1 MRHIL
6 LAARYG
12 DKTLTFY
19 FWLGKKMSINLEDY
33 EEQLKDVA
41 PEVRDVLNGTFQEAA
56 RIMSPTGLEAYLSG
70 AKAMSNLGRGSDLVI
85 TYLQEMPLVAKE
97 CGEDIIDDCIT
108 AAMKL
113 SSMTSGEVITLLFS
127 SLPSAARHLGDGQLV
142 RGYLTFIHQFAS
154 TAARGLR
161 PMLNHMDE
169 LLDKLTLSGLRRW
182 AHFGTQAYRRD
193 FNNLTTYFNL
203 ESADSKAMLQKERR
217 GVLFIKVQRKLNFYL
232 RALWGRDFFLR
243 PTGAD
248 YTDFRPYIEHRVLH
262 VPDAVDNIGEGD
274 KRVEGLE
281 LYRATAAHMASH
293 MCYSTSAISAEQ
305 LSPAQMFFIG
315 FMEDARVEYKASNDF
330 PGLKRLWTSLLTLA
344 DEDDEPEH
352 PTLMVLEHIALML
365 LDDEHNISINDE
377 QITAFINKFH
387 AEIEEKQDDNNYSWH
402 MGMEL
407 FNIFMAR
414 KEVPSLRILE
424 RIRIPYRDDNRY
436 VWEFEEFDSNVEFEY
451 VSASQRQ
458 VRKQV
463 SVIEMANEVDC
474 ELAGDDAQEIWTCST
489 NMRPYEDDL
498 TDEQISF
505 NDMWGK
511 EPVSEPFHYHEWDY
525 QIQLHRPDWVT
536 VYERR
541 QPKGDPEDIKLILD
555 EYKPVAHRI
564 KQIIDLL
571 TPEGVQRVRGL
582 EDGDEI
588 DINAAV
594 DAMISIRMGEQPNPR
609 ITMRN
614 VVKNRDLSVVIL
626 MDLSESTNEAMAGS
640 DKTIL
645 QLTREAATLVS
656 TAINGIGDPFALHGF
671 ASDGRHDVQYYRFK
685 DFSQKFDDDAKS
697 RLAGMKG
704 NLSTRMGTALRHAA
718 QHLHKQPEK
727 RKLIL
732 LVTDGEPADIDE
744 RDPQHL
750 RHDTKKAVEEL
761 YSTGV
766 LTYCLTLDPNADAY
780 VKRIFGENNYT
791 IIDNVDRLPEK
802 LPALFASLTS

>member
-1 MRHIL
+1 
-6 LAARYG
+6 
-12 DKTLTFY
+12 
-19 FWLGKKMSINLEDY
+19 MSIQLEDY
-33 EEQLKDVA
+33 EEFLQGVPA
-41 PEVRDVLNGTFQEAA
+41 IRDVLEGTFHEAA
-56 RIMSPTGLEAYLSG
+56 HIMSPTGLQTWMDG
-70 AKAMSNLGRGSDLVI
+70 AIALHKLGRGEELVI
-85 TYLQEMPLVAKE
+85 TYIQEMPLVVKE
-97 CGEDIIDDCIT
+97 CGEDIINDCLT

-113 SSMTSGEVITLLFS
+113 SSMTSGEVINLLFS
-127 SLPSAARHLGDGQLV
+127 SLPTAARNLGDAQLL

-161 PMLNHMDE
+161 PMLNHIDE
-169 LLDKLTLSGLRRW
+169 LLSKLTLSGLRRW
-182 AHFGTQAYRRD
+182 ANFGAQAYRRD
-193 FNNLTTYFNL
+193 FDNLTAYFNL
-203 ESADSKAMLQKERR
+203 ESADSKAVLQKERR

-248 YTDFRPYIEHRVLH
+248 YTDFRPYIEHRILH
-262 VPDAVDNIGEGD
+262 MPDAVDDIGDEAQ
-274 KRVEGLE
+274 RIPGLE
-281 LYRATAAHMASH
+281 LYRATAAHMAAH
-293 MCYSTSAISAEQ
+293 MCYSSAPISAEQ

-315 FMEDARVEYKASNDF
+315 LLEDARIEYKAIQDF
-330 PGLKRLWTSLLTLA
+330 PGLRKLWLSLLRWQ
-344 DEDDEPEH
+344 DPEDAPEH
-352 PTLMVLEHIALML
+352 PTMPVLQHVALML
-365 LDDEHNISINDE
+365 MDASEKTDDAELA
-377 QITAFINKFH
+377 AFVQKFH
-387 AEIEEKQDDNNYSWH
+387 HEIAARQDDNQFSWH
-402 MGMEL
+402 MGLEL
-407 FNIFMAR
+407 FNLFSAR
-414 KEVPSLRILE
+414 KAVPSLRILE
-424 RIRIPYRDDNRY
+424 RIAIPYRDDNRY
-436 VWEFEEFDSNVEFEY
+436 VWEFEEFSWETETQY
-451 VSASQRQ
+451 VPASQRQ
-458 VRKQV
+458 LRRQV

-474 ELAGDDAQEIWTCST
+474 ELAGDDAQEIWVCSSE
-489 NMRPYEDDL
+489 MRPYEDDL
-498 TDEQISF
+498 TDNTKSF
-505 NDMWGK
+505 NEMWGK
-511 EPVSEPFHYHEWDY
+511 EPVSDPFHYPEWDY
-525 QIQLHRPDWVT
+525 QIQLHRPDWAT

-541 QPKGDPEDIKLILD
+541 QGRGDPDDIEQILL

-571 TPEGVQRVRGL
+571 TPEGVQRVRNM

-614 VVKNRDLSVVIL
+614 VLKRRDLAVVVL
-626 MDLSESTNEAMAGS
+626 LDLSESTNETLPGS
-640 DKTIL
+640 DKTVL
-645 QLTREAATLVS
+645 QLTREAATLVA

-685 DFSQKFDDDAKS
+685 DFNQKFDDEAKS

-704 NLSTRMGTALRHAA
+704 GLSTRMGAALRHAGH
-718 QHLHKQPEK
+718 HLLKQPER

-766 LTYCLTLDPNADAY
+766 LTYCLTLDANADAY

-791 IIDNVDRLPEK
+791 IIDNVNRLPEK
-802 LPALFASLTS
+802 LPTLFASLTA

>member
-1 MRHIL
+1 
-6 LAARYG
+6 
-12 DKTLTFY
+12 
-19 FWLGKKMSINLEDY
+19 MSIKLEDY
-33 EEQLKDVA
+33 EEFLQDVPA
-41 PEVRDVLNGTFQEAA
+41 IRDVLEGTFHEAA
-56 RIMSPTGLEAYLSG
+56 HIMSPTGLESYLEG
-70 AKAMSNLGRGSDLVI
+70 AKALLKLGRGEDLVI
-85 TYLQEMPLVAKE
+85 TYIQEMPLVVKE
-97 CGEDIIDDCIT
+97 CGEDIIPDCLT

-113 SSMTSGEVITLLFS
+113 SSMTSGEVIMLLFS
-127 SLPSAARHLGDGQLV
+127 SLPSASRNLGDAQLL

-161 PMLNHMDE
+161 PMLNHIDE
-169 LLDKLTLSGLRRW
+169 LLGKLTLSGLRRW
-182 AHFGTQAYRRD
+182 ANFGAQAYRRD
-193 FNNLTTYFNL
+193 YNNLTAYFNL
-203 ESADSKAMLQKERR
+203 ESADSRAMLQKERR

-248 YTDFRPYIEHRVLH
+248 YTDFRPYIEHRILH
-262 VPDAVDNIGEGD
+262 MPDAVDDIGPED
-274 KRVEGLE
+274 NRIAGLE
-281 LYRATAAHMASH
+281 LYRATAAHMAAH
-293 MCYSTSAISAEQ
+293 MCYSTAPISAEQ

-315 FMEDARVEYKASNDF
+315 FIEDARVEYKAVNDF
-330 PGLKRLWTSLLTLA
+330 PGLKKLWTSLLKIA
-344 DEDDEPEH
+344 DDDDELEH
-352 PTLMVLEHIALML
+352 ETMLVLEHLALML
-365 LDDEHNISINDE
+365 MNNSETSDDEKLN
-377 QITAFINKFH
+377 AFAAKFH
-387 AEIEEKQDDNNYSWH
+387 AEIEHNQDNNQFCWN
-402 MGMEL
+402 MGMDL
-407 FNIFMAR
+407 FHLFASR
-414 KEVPSLRILE
+414 KAVPSLRILE

-436 VWEFEEFDSNVEFEY
+436 VWEFEEFSWGVETEY
-451 VSASQRQ
+451 VPASQRQ
-458 VRKQV
+458 VRRQV

-511 EPVSEPFHYHEWDY
+511 QPVSDPFHYQEWDY
-525 QIQLHRPDWVT
+525 QIQLHRPDWAT

-541 QPKGDPEDIKLILD
+541 QPKGDPEDINDILT
-555 EYKPVAHRI
+555 EYRPIAHRI

-571 TPEGVQRVRGL
+571 TPEGVQRVRNM

-588 DINAAV
+588 DLNAAV
-594 DAMISIRMGEQPNPR
+594 DAMISIRMGEQPNTR

-614 VVKNRDLSVVIL
+614 VLKSRDLSVVVL

-640 DKTIL
+640 DKTVL
-645 QLTREAATLVS
+645 QLTREAATLVA

-685 DFSQKFDDDAKS
+685 DFSQHYDDEAKS
-697 RLAGMKG
+697 RLAGMRG
-704 NLSTRMGTALRHAA
+704 GLSTRMGAALRHAG
-718 QHLHKQPEK
+718 HLLLKQPER

-791 IIDNVDRLPEK
+791 IVDNVDRLPEK
-802 LPALFASLTS
+802 LPTLFASLTG

>member
-1 MRHIL
+1 
-6 LAARYG
+6 
-12 DKTLTFY
+12 
-19 FWLGKKMSINLEDY
+19 MSIKLEDY
-33 EEQLKDVA
+33 EDFLNETSPV
-41 PEVRDVLNGTFQEAA
+41 VRDVLESTFHEAA
-56 RIMSPTGLEAYLSG
+56 RIMSPAGLEDYMAG
-70 AKAMSNLGRGSDLVI
+70 AKALCKLGRGSDLVV
-85 TYLQEMPLVAKE
+85 TYLQEMPLVVKE
-97 CGEDIIDDCIT
+97 CGEDIIPDVLT

-113 SSMTSGEVITLLFS
+113 SSMTSGEVISLLFS
-127 SLPSAARHLGDGQLV
+127 SLPSAARNLGDATLL
-142 RGYLTFIHQFAS
+142 RGYLTFIHQLAS

-161 PMLNHMDE
+161 PMLNHIDE
-169 LLDKLTLSGLRRW
+169 LLSKLTLSGLRRW
-182 AHFGTQAYRRD
+182 ANFGAQAYRRD
-193 FNNLTTYFNL
+193 FANLTSYFNL

-248 YTDFRPYIEHRVLH
+248 YTDFRPYIEHRILH
-262 VPDAVDNIGEGD
+262 MPDAVDDIGSEEN
-274 KRVEGLE
+274 KIAGLE
-281 LYRATAAHMASH
+281 LYRATAAHMAAH
-293 MCYSTSAISAEQ
+293 MCYSTAPISAEQ

-315 FMEDARVEYKASNDF
+315 FFEDARVEYKAINDF
-330 PGLKRLWTSLLTLA
+330 PGLKKLWTSLLKIA
-344 DEDDEPEH
+344 DADDTPEH
-352 PTLMVLEHIALML
+352 ETMSVLEHVALML
-365 LDDEHNISINDE
+365 LDNSVSSDDAEINNIVE
-377 QITAFINKFH
+377 KFH
-387 AEIEEKQDDNNYSWH
+387 NEIQERQDDNQFSWH
-402 MGMEL
+402 MGLEL
-407 FNIFMAR
+407 FNLFSAR
-414 KEVPSLRILE
+414 KAVPSLRILE

-436 VWEFEEFDSNVEFEY
+436 VWEFEEFDWNTSIEY
-451 VSASQRQ
+451 IPASQRQ
-458 VRKQV
+458 VRRQV

-498 TDEQISF
+498 TDAQISF

-511 EPVSEPFHYHEWDY
+511 EPVSDPFHYQEWDY
-525 QIQLHRPDWVT
+525 QIQLHRPDWAT

-541 QPKGDPEDIKLILD
+541 QPKGDPDDINDILTA
-555 EYKPVAHRI
+555 YKPIAHRI

-571 TPEGVQRVRGL
+571 TPEGVQRIRGM

-614 VVKNRDLSVVIL
+614 VIKNRDLSVVVL

-640 DKTIL
+640 DKTVL

-685 DFSQKFDDDAKS
+685 DFNQHFDDEAKS

-704 NLSTRMGTALRHAA
+704 GLSTRMGAALRHAGH
-718 QHLHKQPEK
+718 HLLKQQER

-761 YSTGV
+761 YSNGV

-802 LPALFASLTS
+802 LPTLFASLTA